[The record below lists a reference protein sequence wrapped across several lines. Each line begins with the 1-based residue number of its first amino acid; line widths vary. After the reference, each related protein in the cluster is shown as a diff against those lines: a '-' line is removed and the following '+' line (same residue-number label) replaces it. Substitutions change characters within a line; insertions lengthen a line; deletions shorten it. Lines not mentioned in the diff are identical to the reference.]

1 MYEYIYRSKLISRL
15 VNKVPVY
22 VSYNS
27 YRQYTIKLL
36 LRECKDLFGHTSTT
50 IIIKI
55 YIAYGNLHLLSIK
68 T

>member
-27 YRQYTIKLL
+27 YRQTQLNY
-36 LRECKDLFGHTSTT
+36 F
-50 IIIKI
+50 
-55 YIAYGNLHLLSIK
+55 
-68 T
+68 